1 MFNAEQQKELLKKQ
15 CIKLRGAVMLMIEIS
30 PIAPKDET
38 PRAEQASGV
47 SREQVEMFD
56 LPTFCP
62 LLPPKNSA
70 TEQVLLSLL
79 ERDLTQL
86 EWLKAG
92 NGWRLAA
99 EIKELDYLGWEP
111 ISIRVKCNGWGR
123 KIALY
128 SLPPKAKQAAFALYQ
143 QGGAI

>member
-1 MFNAEQQKELLKKQ
+1 
-15 CIKLRGAVMLMIEIS
+15 MLMSEIIPS
-30 PIAPKDET
+30 AIKDET
-38 PRAEQASGV
+38 PVAEQANGV
-47 SREQVEMFD
+47 SREQAEMFD
-56 LPTFCP
+56 QPIFCP
-62 LLPPKNSA
+62 LMPLKNSA
-70 TEQVLLSLL
+70 TEQVLLSML

-92 NGWRLAA
+92 NGLRLAD
-99 EIKELDYLGWEP
+99 EIKKLDYLGWEP

-143 QGGAI
+143 QGGTV